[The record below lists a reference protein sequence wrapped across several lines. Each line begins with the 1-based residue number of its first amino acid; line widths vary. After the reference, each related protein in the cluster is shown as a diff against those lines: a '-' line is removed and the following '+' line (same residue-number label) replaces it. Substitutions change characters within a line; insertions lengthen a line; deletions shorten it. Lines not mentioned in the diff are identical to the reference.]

1 MLPGHD
7 LAWGAAG
14 FILFSSLLS
23 FFRNTSER
31 VFQYRFVRRKKKLV
45 RPEYYYILLEP
56 SRCPH
61 CGKRINPFFLV
72 PVLGY
77 FLSLGKCSRCQTS
90 ISITHPFFEFWV
102 GILGFVFFLRGD
114 FSGTIFFLASLF
126 FLSFIFIYDF
136 SRRLIPFTCIFALF
150 LIEGARL
157 VYIYIMT
164 GNGGDI
170 QADMLWASIWTIFL
184 FGLKFWKKNSL
195 GSADI
200 YLAFILNIFI
210 GFPFSVVLVTLAA
223 FLGILYFIFRNIIA
237 EEKDHW
243 TMKTRLPFAPFL
255 ILSYYVTVTI
265 ELFFRQ

>member
-1 MLPGHD
+1 MPPGHD

-14 FILFSSLLS
+14 FILFSSFLS

-31 VFQYRFVRRKKKLV
+31 VFQYRFVLRKKKLV
-45 RPEYYYILLEP
+45 RPGYYHILLEP

-61 CGKRINPFFLV
+61 CGKSINPFFLV

-77 FLSLGKCSRCQTS
+77 FFSLGKCSHCQTP
-90 ISITHPFFEFWV
+90 ISVTHPFFEFWA

-114 FSGTIFFLASLF
+114 FPGTIFFLGNLF
-126 FLSFIFIYDF
+126 LLSFIFIYDF
-136 SRRLIPFTCIFALF
+136 SRRLIPLTCIFSLF
-150 LIEGARL
+150 LLEGARL
-157 VYIYIMT
+157 VYIYIIT

-170 QADMLWASIWTIFL
+170 HTDMLWASIWTIFL

-200 YLAFILNIFI
+200 YLAFILNISI

-223 FLGILYFIFRNIIA
+223 FLGILYVMFGTLIA
-237 EEKDHW
+237 ENKDNW
-243 TMKTRLPFAPFL
+243 TMKSRLPFAPFL

-265 ELFFRQ
+265 ELFFWQ